1 MSTEPQLSEQDK
13 LAVIEALNSN
23 KPLPTALA
31 TKLFPHLQDTNDV
44 AKLKNAKIPLLQ
56 YEGKQTKAQILASAD
71 SITGAGP
78 LQVVREFGEVT
89 NDEWR
94 NLIVQGDNLQF
105 LKTCYKNQDPQI
117 KDKIKGK
124 VKLIYIDPPFATKS
138 DFGGDDGERSYQ
150 DKVDNSLFIEQIRER
165 LIFMRELLADDGSI
179 FLHLDQKMSHY
190 LKVVLDEVFGKER
203 FQNEIIWCYRDLGGG
218 RNTDYYKTKHD
229 TIFWYSKSGKPQIN
243 KIAKGKL
250 SEETIKVYGRHF
262 VDGKLTYRRLKE
274 VYPTTFE
281 TRLKQGRVP
290 EDIDRVWLDENNGKQ
305 LEDWWIDIN
314 PLRIRKKDATV
325 KEEHIYPTQKPE
337 KLIERIIET
346 VTNCT
351 DDIVVDLFGG
361 SGTTAAVAEKLGRRW
376 ITADFGKHSIY
387 TMQKRILRISE
398 SNALGK
404 DATGNYGKPPKP
416 FAIASVGAY
425 DFSKIMKLSEHKDL
439 YINFVLQLFHIAR
452 DDTKAQEKFKLAN
465 IYALKDNHPVEVYP
479 VWDETYL
486 KQVRIDEEYL
496 QAIVGQSGGKLR
508 GTYYIITPE
517 TCTNLADTTV
527 KNGAGQDVTFVMLK
541 FPYKIFE
548 QVARHAQLQEQPSST
563 ANINDL
569 VTSTAFYFNED
580 VQITAERTAGGIK
593 ITDFDSHIF
602 DGEGNKFAGLDGLAM
617 LLIDKNY
624 LPGKPFDME
633 EAAYSKD
640 IKDGIVTVGE
650 LTNSVAVIAIDKH
663 GNESKPTV
671 VKA

>member
-1 MSTEPQLSEQDK
+1 MSTDPQLSEQDK

-23 KPLPTALA
+23 KPLPFGLA
-31 TKLFPHLQDTNDV
+31 TKLFPHLQDTYDV
-44 AKLKNAKIPLLQ
+44 TKLKNAKIPLLQ
-56 YEGKQTKAQILASAD
+56 YEGKRTKAQILAGAD

-78 LQVVREFGEVT
+78 LQVVREFGNAKEG
-89 NDEWR
+89 EWR

-105 LKTCYKNQDPQI
+105 LKTCYKNQDPLI
-117 KDKIKGK
+117 KDKVKGK

-138 DFGGDDGERSYQ
+138 DFGGNDGERSYT
-150 DKVDNSLFIEQIRER
+150 DKVEQSEFLEAMRER
-165 LIFMRELLADDGSI
+165 LYFLKELLADDGNI
-179 FLHLDQKMSHY
+179 FIHLDEKMNHY
-190 LKVVLDEVFGKER
+190 VKIALDEIFDKVNFR
-203 FQNEIIWCYRDLGGG
+203 NEIIWCYDKWVAPS
-218 RNTDYYKTKHD
+218 NDFQKNHD
-229 TIFWYSKSGKPQIN
+229 DILKYSKSGSYYSKIEREIDDKRQITLDR
-243 KIAKGKL
+243 G
-250 SEETIKVYGRHF
+250 Y
-262 VDGKLTYRRLKE
+262 
-274 VYPTTFE
+274 TTN
-281 TRLKQGRVP
+281 L
-290 EDIDRVWLDENNGKQ
+290 LNNGERQ
-305 LEDWWIDIN
+305 LIVYKGNEDRENIKKLIASPKYARVIYKEAEGN
-314 PLRIRKKDATV
+314 PLKDYWLID
-325 KEEHIYPTQKPE
+325 KEHPRSKERTGYPTQKPE
-337 KLIERIIET
+337 KLLERIVISASQK
-346 VTNCT
+346 
-351 DDIVVDLFGG
+351 DDLIIDVFGG

-387 TMQKRILRISE
+387 TMQKRILRIAE
-398 SNALGK
+398 SKALGR
-404 DATGNYGKPPKP
+404 DASGSYGKEPKP
-416 FAIASVGAY
+416 FAVASVGAY

-452 DDTKAQEKFKLAN
+452 DDTKAQDKFKLAN

-527 KNGAGQDVTFVMLK
+527 KNSAGQDVTFVMLK

-580 VQITAERTAGGIK
+580 VQISAERTSGGIK

-602 DGEGNKFAGLDGLAM
+602 DADGNKFAGLDGLAM
-617 LLIDKNY
+617 LLIDKNFV
-624 LPGKPFDME
+624 PGMPFDME
-633 EAAYSKD
+633 EAAYAKD
-640 IKDGIVTVGE
+640 IKDGIVTVSD
-650 LTNSVAVIAIDKH
+650 LTSSVAVIAIDKH
-663 GNESKPTV
+663 GNESKPTM